1 VPFSTREP
9 GNVDHSIQVSFMS
22 IDLHT
27 GIEGPQAR
35 LRAIHASA
43 LEAKAAAERA
53 RALMPEDLPSIGL
66 PWLLGSLARVLG
78 NDAVLSRLPL
88 PFNLI
93 ISNVAGPPTPLY
105 VAGARAL
112 TYAPVSIPYHGCALN
127 ITVYS
132 YDGKLFFG
140 LTGARSALPDLR
152 DLAEGVKLEID
163 LLTRRRRTARAR

>member
-1 VPFSTREP
+1 MALLARPRSASPSATR
-9 GNVDHSIQVSFMS
+9 GVGRS
-22 IDLHT
+22 
-27 GIEGPQAR
+27 
-35 LRAIHASA
+35 
-43 LEAKAAAERA
+43 
-53 RALMPEDLPSIGL
+53 
-66 PWLLGSLARVLG
+66 SLARRRASCMGGYKPEPGWL
-78 NDAVLSRLPL
+78 ASP
-88 PFNLI
+88 
-93 ISNVAGPPTPLY
+93 SVAGPPTPLY

-163 LLTRRRRTARAR
+163 LLTRHRRKARAR